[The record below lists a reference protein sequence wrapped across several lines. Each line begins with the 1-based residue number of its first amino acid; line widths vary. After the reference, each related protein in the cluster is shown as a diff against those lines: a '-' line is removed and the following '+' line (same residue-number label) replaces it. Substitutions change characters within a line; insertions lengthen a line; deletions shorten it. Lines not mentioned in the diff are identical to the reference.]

1 MNLNL
6 LLMIV
11 MMTDYHF
18 KYEGE
23 CVITAETYEEAKK
36 QLEQM
41 FRGIYSYHL
50 ISASVGMLAK
60 FEDEIDD

>member
-1 MNLNL
+1 
-6 LLMIV
+6 
-11 MMTDYHF
+11 MTDYHF

-60 FEDEIDD
+60 FEDEF